1 MSKILLSI
9 PDEMLEKIDKYKD
22 IKKIK
27 RNKLIIE
34 AIENYFNSLW
44 EEEYFERKK
53 KAFESIKKTR
63 DYIMS
68 LGIKDWDPVGEIR
81 KFRDSAES
89 ETLKRLT
96 SR

>member
-22 IKKIK
+22 RKKIK
-27 RNKLIIE
+27 RNKLIID

-44 EEEYFERKK
+44 EEEYFENKK

-81 KFRDSAES
+81 KFRDSGEA
-89 ETLKRLT
+89 ETLKRLS